1 VRPDSAA
8 SVPLLPTYEVNILL
22 ENPDRTLLVGMV
34 GKARIESG
42 SRSLFDVLFSKFR
55 ESLRQ
60 TFGLLG

>member
-1 VRPDSAA
+1 
-8 SVPLLPTYEVNILL
+8 
-22 ENPDRTLLVGMV
+22 MV